1 MAKKNIEGKIW
12 QLENQLETALRPVS
26 PRPEYRSYLHD
37 RLVEARVTPARKRP
51 EFSPRLVF
59 MAAVGL
65 TGTVVLMIAVIKALG
80 MLSRSNQ
87 KHGLAHV

>member
-37 RLVEARVTPARKRP
+37 RLVEARVTPARKRL
-51 EFSPRLVF
+51 EFSP
-59 MAAVGL
+59 AVGL
-65 TGTVVLMIAVIKALG
+65 YGSRWVNGHCRVDDRRDQGAGDVVAL
-80 MLSRSNQ
+80 
-87 KHGLAHV
+87 